1 MPEQPASRTR
11 NASFG
16 YQKYSS
22 SCERSAVTIE
32 HGHEV
37 VGVKFVEK
45 LQQKFETKTKRNLT
59 STKDT
64 KLVKGPVTYSKESEK
79 EENVVFSIIKLL

>member
-1 MPEQPASRTR
+1 MKSTALSGA

-45 LQQKFETKTKRNLT
+45 LQQKVWNKNKKKPNL
-59 STKDT
+59 
-64 KLVKGPVTYSKESEK
+64 
-79 EENVVFSIIKLL
+79 N